1 MWCDDHVRWDG
12 PDGYWASDDPAL
24 IDAAQ
29 VHRWISEEAYWA
41 KGRPRATMDAAIRNS
56 LSIGLYRADGSQAG
70 YARVVTDYATFG
82 WLCDVFIAADERG
95 RGLGSFLTGV
105 TVEPPRREQRPATT
119 CHRPGA
125 DHVHPVRLHR
135 PAPQPALDGASRSAW
150 VSVTRAPQTV
160 IHETD
165 QLLEAALDVP

>member
-1 MWCDDHVRWDG
+1 VWCDDHVIWDG
-12 PDGYWASDDPAL
+12 PDGYWASDDPEL

-82 WLCDVFIAADERG
+82 WLCDVFIAAGERG
-95 RGLGSFLTGV
+95 LGLGSFLVGV
-105 TVEPPRREQRPATT
+105 TANHPGVSSVRQLLATAPERTMYTQFGYTDLPRSRRWMERPAQ
-119 CHRPGA
+119 PG
-125 DHVHPVRLHR
+125 
-135 PAPQPALDGASRSAW
+135 
-150 VSVTRAPQTV
+150 SV
-160 IHETD
+160 
-165 QLLEAALDVP
+165 